1 MADRAKT
8 DKVDLNTASRDELVA
23 VPGIGD
29 AGADAIVKYRQQHG
43 RFNNIDDLVS
53 VPGIGEATLEHA
65 RAHLTASR
73 KADNGDAAA
82 KKAAEKPAE
91 SARRAEESG
100 GGRQQQQQQQQHR
113 GEENGGAQRAA
124 QQAARQTAAVAREA
138 TETGAEVTRRAGQQA
153 VETGAEAA
161 RRAGETV
168 TGGNEQ
174 FLTLSREGV
183 ESMAR
188 AGQLM
193 LEGTSEL
200 SRVWISF
207 WNEQLTE
214 GMEAMRALAG
224 CRTWHEALDV
234 QGEFTRAS
242 FERAMS
248 RATKSAELTAEMV
261 TSGLRPLQAA
271 AASNVAAFPRRVA

>member
-1 MADRAKT
+1 MSAAIVLSLLFPPDHTATTTLLLQHADQASSAQAIATDAQLLKT
-8 DKVDLNTASRDELVA
+8 RTVAQAAIGNLGLRVPARRLVA
-23 VPGIGD
+23 DSRVTVLTP
-29 AGADAIVKYRQQHG
+29 
-43 RFNNIDDLVS
+43 NI
-53 VPGIGEATLEHA
+53 LE
-65 RAHLTASR
+65 LT
-73 KADNGDAAA
+73 
-82 KKAAEKPAE
+82 
-91 SARRAEESG
+91 
-100 GGRQQQQQQQQHR
+100 
-113 GEENGGAQRAA
+113 
-124 QQAARQTAAVAREA
+124 V
-138 TETGAEVTRRAGQQA
+138 TGP
-153 VETGAEAA
+153 TGAEAA

-168 TGGNEQ
+168 AGGNEQ

-188 AGQLM
+188 ASQLM

-271 AASNVAAFPRRVA
+271 AATNVAAFPRRVA